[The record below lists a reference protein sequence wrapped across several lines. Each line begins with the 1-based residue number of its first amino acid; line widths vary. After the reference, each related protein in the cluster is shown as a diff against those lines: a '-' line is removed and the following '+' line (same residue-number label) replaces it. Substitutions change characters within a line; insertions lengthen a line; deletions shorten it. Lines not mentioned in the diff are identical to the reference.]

1 MVLLKKILLLAL
13 VLSFALHTTAQNTTP
28 MSERMAAT
36 ILRLHPDS
44 LHYAESIGKSAR
56 WNYENGVVLN
66 AIENLWL
73 RTGNGAYFK
82 FIQKNIDAFVHEDGT
97 IRTFDMDEFN
107 LDNIPTGRLC
117 LTLYQVTGKEKYK
130 KAADKL
136 CEQLRLQPRTVEGGF
151 WHKKKYVNQMWL
163 DGLYMAEPF
172 YAEYAVLFK
181 EEKNF
186 DDIANQ
192 FVYMEKHS
200 RDTKTGLLFHGWDES
215 KKEKWANKNNGCSP
229 MFWGRAM
236 GWYALAL
243 VDVLDYFP
251 ENHPRRKELVSIL
264 QRLAPA
270 ILNVQDAQFGIWYN
284 ILDSAGVK
292 GNYLEASASGM
303 FVASLAKGVRQ
314 GFLDKKY
321 LAAAQRGYE
330 GMLKNFVTENADGS
344 INLEKTVNASGLGGT
359 PYRDGSYAYYMS
371 EFLRQNDLKGV
382 GPFINASIEIER
394 AKEAHIGKGK
404 TVLIDYF
411 FNNEYRKGF
420 DGQQERFHYTLND
433 RQNSG
438 FYGWGSIFNQLG
450 AQTKSLETAPSE
462 AAFKSASVYIIVDP
476 DTKKET
482 DVPHFVE
489 SENIEVIKKWAE
501 AGGTLVLMA
510 NDTGNCEIPHFNKL
524 AEVFGIR
531 FSDKAINFVKNDK
544 FEQGQFLI
552 NENPI
557 LKTAR
562 KIYIKE
568 LSVLTLTNPAEAVL
582 NQGTDIILATSKY
595 GKGRIF
601 AVGDP
606 WFYNEYI
613 DGRKLPAD
621 FDNFKAAK
629 DLARWLLSDNGQ

>member
-1 MVLLKKILLLAL
+1 MVLFKKIYLLAL
-13 VLSFALHTTAQNTTP
+13 VLSFALHATAQNTTP

-36 ILRLHPDS
+36 ILRLHRDS
-44 LHYAESIGKSAR
+44 LHYAESIGKPAR

-82 FIQKNIDAFVHEDGT
+82 FIQKNIDAFVREDGT

-136 CEQLRLQPRTVEGGF
+136 REQLRLQPRTLEGGF
-151 WHKKKYVNQMWL
+151 WHKKKYAYQMWL

-251 ENHPRRKELVSIL
+251 EMHPRRKELVAIL

-270 ILNVQDAQFGIWYN
+270 ILNVQDTQSGVWYD

-292 GNYLEASASGM
+292 GNYLEASASSM

-321 LAAAQRGYE
+321 LTVAQRGYD
-330 GMLKNFVTENADGS
+330 GILKNFVTENADGS
-344 INLEKTVNASGLGGT
+344 VNLEKTVNASGLGGT

-382 GPFINASIEIER
+382 GPFINASIEIECS
-394 AKEAHIGKGK
+394 KEASIGKSK
-404 TVLIDYF
+404 TVFIDYF

-420 DGQQERFHYTLND
+420 DGQPERFHYTLND

-462 AAFKSASVYIIVDP
+462 AALKAASVYIIVDP

-482 DVPHFVE
+482 DAPHFVE
-489 SENIEVIKKWAE
+489 AENIEVIKKWVK

-524 AEVFGIR
+524 AEVFGIQ

-552 NENPI
+552 DKNPI

-568 LSVLTLTNPAEAVL
+568 LSVLALTNPAESVL
-582 NQGTDIILATSKY
+582 TQGTDVILAISKY
-595 GKGRIF
+595 GKGRVF

-629 DLARWLLSDNGQ
+629 DLAGWLLMDN